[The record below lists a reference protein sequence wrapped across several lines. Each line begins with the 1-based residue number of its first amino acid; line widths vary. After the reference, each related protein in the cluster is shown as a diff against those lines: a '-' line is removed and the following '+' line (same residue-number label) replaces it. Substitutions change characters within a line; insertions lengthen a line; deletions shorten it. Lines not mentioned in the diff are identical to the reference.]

1 MDLCYTLQLSA
12 KIRKFALD
20 NQLVVKY
27 EELKDVMRERRQEL
41 EEKRRFM
48 FAFKTESA
56 FREHLEAY
64 LERSVEN
71 SRRKLKEVVEKH
83 EHRDK

>member
-20 NQLVVKY
+20 NQLVVNV

-41 EEKRRFM
+41 EEKRRSCLHSKQR
-48 FAFKTESA
+48 ARSESTWRRTWSGLLKTAAES
-56 FREHLEAY
+56 
-64 LERSVEN
+64 
-71 SRRKLKEVVEKH
+71 
-83 EHRDK
+83 